1 MGSWQDGTKLEMRDM
16 KKGMEKR
23 KIHYTPSKTRNTS
36 VQFEIASVIEI
47 WVAGQL
53 CCVNRI
59 QWKGLHSRSSTRR
72 VSG

>member
-1 MGSWQDGTKLEMRDM
+1 M

-23 KIHYTPSKTRNTS
+23 KIHHMTSKTRNTS